1 MIRKYFLS
9 ILLIAL
15 GHMAMAQVLQENET
29 ALVYYMPK
37 TSWMITLNYDMVKHT
52 PGLFYQYAERY
63 LGTKDVVLEET
74 SNYQL
79 TDLTIE
85 QYTTADNERAYKV
98 TPQKGV
104 QTQMLTLSE
113 DGRLLGYNIGLDS
126 VTNQKRKTTKAICVS
141 EKSCDLMPLLEE
153 QFMASSTAKM
163 AEGAA
168 KMIYRIRDTRLNILA
183 GDVECAPADGDA
195 LRLVLDKLAEQEQR
209 LVELFVGKTEVE
221 H

>member
-9 ILLIAL
+9 ILLVAL

-85 QYTTADNERAYKV
+85 QYTTADKKV
-98 TPQKGV
+98 CKH
-104 QTQMLTLSE
+104 
-113 DGRLLGYNIGLDS
+113 
-126 VTNQKRKTTKAICVS
+126 KC
-141 EKSCDLMPLLEE
+141 
-153 QFMASSTAKM
+153 
-163 AEGAA
+163 
-168 KMIYRIRDTRLNILA
+168 
-183 GDVECAPADGDA
+183 
-195 LRLVLDKLAEQEQR
+195 
-209 LVELFVGKTEVE
+209 
-221 H
+221 